1 MTSFYK
7 SGALV
12 LAFLSVISAQEA
24 GASAA
29 RSEAERA
36 SRVTFFKNLESYCAL
51 YQEKHLLMKYTLNAC
66 NRLKTDG
73 IDGLVERMDIPDML
87 GLLLIDLKSLEPGPE
102 RDEFLKL
109 YLIMAEPNEFE
120 GRRDFKESALKLQ
133 KAQ

>member
-7 SGALV
+7 SGALALAV
-12 LAFLSVISAQEA
+12 LSFVSAQDA
-24 GASAA
+24 RASVAM
-29 RSEAERA
+29 SEAQRT
-36 SRVTFFKNLESYCAL
+36 SRVTFFKHLESYCAL
-51 YQEKHLLMKYTLNAC
+51 YQEKHLLMKYTLYAC
-66 NRLKTDG
+66 NKLKTDG
-73 IDGLVERMDIPDML
+73 IDRLVERMDIPDTL

-120 GRRDFKESALKLQ
+120 SRREFKEGALKLE